1 MEDASAVDLDWF
13 WRGWYYGTEPVDIS
27 LDSVRWFKLND
38 AANAAAFQRQE
49 FNAVH
54 KLRNKEDKSI
64 VYATDADTSLRD
76 YYYYNPDADGKF
88 AQQQREASIPVDNE
102 NKGKWAN
109 KNFYELSF
117 TNKGGMV
124 MPVIVEWTYKDGSKE
139 VDRVPVSVWKL
150 NEQKFTKV
158 FIKDKEVA
166 AIRIDPMRETADID
180 ESNNL
185 WPVKEMPSKF
195 NLFRQGGGPA
205 RGSSTGGN
213 SMQRAQKN

>member
-1 MEDASAVDLDWF
+1 V
-13 WRGWYYGTEPVDIS
+13 
-27 LDSVRWFKLND
+27 
-38 AANAAAFQRQE
+38 
-49 FNAVH
+49 
-54 KLRNKEDKSI
+54 
-64 VYATDADTSLRD
+64 
-76 YYYYNPDADGKF
+76 
-88 AQQQREASIPVDNE
+88 
-102 NKGKWAN
+102 
-109 KNFYELSF
+109 
-117 TNKGGMV
+117 
-124 MPVIVEWTYKDGSKE
+124 
-139 VDRVPVSVWKL
+139 
-150 NEQKFTKV
+150 FTKV